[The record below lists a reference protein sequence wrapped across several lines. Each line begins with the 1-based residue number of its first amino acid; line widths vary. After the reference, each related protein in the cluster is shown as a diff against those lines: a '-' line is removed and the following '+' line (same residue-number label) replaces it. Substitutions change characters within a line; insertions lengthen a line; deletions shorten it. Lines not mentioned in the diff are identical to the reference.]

1 MEQTI
6 VDQFYQAFS
15 EKDWSKMQACYHQ
28 DVTFTDPA
36 FGTLKGDDARKM
48 WRMLCEQGKDLKIT
62 YSTEKVSDNQQK
74 GHWEAWYTFSKTG
87 KKVHNVID
95 ANFEIKDGLIY
106 RHVDQFN
113 IHKWASQA
121 LGFQGWLLG
130 GTQFFKRKFQEQAKK
145 SLDKYQ
151 AK

>member
-74 GHWEAWYTFSKTG
+74 AHWEAWYTFSKTG

>member
-36 FGTLKGDDARKM
+36 FGTLKGDNAREM

-62 YSTEKVSDNQQK
+62 YSTEKVSDNHQK
-74 GHWEAWYTFSKTG
+74 AHWEAWYTFSKTG

-106 RHVDQFN
+106 RHIDQFN